1 MSNSSAANSDAP
13 LPFRR
18 QGAGTTSI
26 PPGYFLCTMC
36 DVLILDEDW
45 QLHTQTKKHS
55 RKAGHCDYM
64 CNPLR
69 WIPMPHRLVT
79 TINSDGWPRCE
90 LCSTSARDKFMVQ
103 EHWNSG
109 PHRQRLEHF
118 LTPELARTYRLPSAW
133 LRIPDVR
140 WEVPSSFEAPI
151 PPPPPVGVDCYYYWQ
166 WNCLEARACCV
177 LR

>member
-1 MSNSSAANSDAP
+1 MSNSFAVNSEAP
-13 LPFRR
+13 LPFRH
-18 QGAGTTSI
+18 QGVGTTFI

-45 QLHTQTKKHS
+45 RLHIQTRKHS

-79 TINSDGWPRCE
+79 TITSDGWPRCE

-140 WEVPSSFEAPI
+140 WEVPSSLEAPI

-166 WNCLEARACCV
+166 WNCLEARAGCI